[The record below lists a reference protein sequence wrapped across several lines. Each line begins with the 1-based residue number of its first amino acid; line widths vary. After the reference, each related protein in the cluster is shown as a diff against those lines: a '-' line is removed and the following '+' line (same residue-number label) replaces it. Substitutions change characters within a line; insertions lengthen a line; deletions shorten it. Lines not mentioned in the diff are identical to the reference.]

1 LSISS
6 FSWNSYEIFLEVY
19 LLWINNIK
27 VQSQFLNDMDITPGS
42 FEIQGFE
49 KQPMDVTRIIN
60 I

>member
-1 LSISS
+1 
-6 FSWNSYEIFLEVY
+6 
-19 LLWINNIK
+19 
-27 VQSQFLNDMDITPGS
+27 MDITPGS